1 MPARRRRTQ
10 AALVASMLLVVL
22 AVSGCASREKG
33 LPLEGTSTGAAP
45 VKIGLA
51 VPLTGDEAVYGLGM
65 KRAVELAL
73 KEAND
78 SGDVRDA
85 GRRFDLFAVDDR
97 GDPKQAVSVANG
109 IVADTDVV
117 GVVGHFDSGCSLPA
131 SKVYQDAGVPMIS
144 VSSDPLLTAQG
155 YDVVN
160 RIVAK
165 DDAQGAFAA
174 DLMRKKLGFA
184 RVGVVDDSTPY
195 GKGLVAEFVER
206 FESGGGTVVLRET
219 VHAKDV
225 DFSALTAR
233 MKAAKVQAIYYGGA
247 PTEGALISKQAKGL
261 GLKTP
266 LVGGDVLHT
275 PEYIRIAGAANA
287 AGDICTSLGLP
298 LEQQPRGS
306 DFKAAYR
313 EEYSQDP
320 EVWDS
325 YAYDCAWALVRAV
338 LEAGPDRA
346 KVADALRSMA
356 FDGVTGEFR
365 FDGDGDT
372 SNKAISAYRVT
383 GTAWRQV
390 IE

>member
-1 MPARRRRTQ
+1 MPARRRRMLS
-10 AALVASMLLVVL
+10 ALFASMLLVAL
-22 AVSGCASREKG
+22 AVSGCASREKN

-51 VPLTGDEAVYGLGM
+51 VPLTGDDSVYGLGM

-78 SGDVRDA
+78 SSDVRDA
-85 GRRFDLFAVDDR
+85 GHRFDLLAVDDQ
-97 GDPKQAVSVANG
+97 GDPKQAVSVANL
-109 IVADTDVV
+109 IVADPDVV
-117 GVVGHFDSGCSLPA
+117 GVVGHFDSGCSIPA

-144 VSSDPLLTAQG
+144 VSSDPRLTAQG

-174 DLMRKKLGFA
+174 DLVREKLGFS
-184 RVGVVDDSTPY
+184 RVAVVDDSTPY

-206 FESGGGTVVLRET
+206 FEAGGGTVVLREKI
-219 VHAKDV
+219 HAKDV
-225 DFSALTAR
+225 DFSALAAKI
-233 MKAAKVQAIYYGGA
+233 KAAKPGAIYYGGT
-247 PTEGALISKQAKGL
+247 PTEGALISKQAKEL
-261 GLKTP
+261 GLKVP
-266 LVGGDVLHT
+266 LVGGDALRT
-275 PEYIRIAGAANA
+275 PEYIRVAGAANA
-287 AGDICTSLGLP
+287 AGDFCTSLGLP

-320 EVWDS
+320 EAYDS

-346 KVADALRSMA
+346 KIADELRSME